1 MPFRGVGPFGFLNP
15 VSRSLTMATE
25 SNFLPWHLQ
34 TTEPLTVT
42 PVLGAFR
49 AADDQPP
56 TAEPL
61 TCPEP
66 PEGMLPLTF
75 WVDGHPL
82 ASRWYGTEAYRP
94 LRTSPLFAEPLRLVC
109 LCTFPRTTP
118 GWMHADVCAVG
129 YSGGQVSS
137 ILDLSRRY
145 PKAIPLVHA
154 GYGRVAMPLGHHWVS
169 IPDEL
174 RRALPNDTG
183 DTRAL
188 AADFAARTVLWIVQ
202 GDDGEVAERLL
213 RSIPGIRGERV
224 ES

>member
-1 MPFRGVGPFGFLNP
+1 
-15 VSRSLTMATE
+15 MATDPC
-25 SNFLPWHLQ
+25 FLPWHVL
-34 TTEPLTVT
+34 TTHLLTVT

-56 TAEPL
+56 TAELL

-75 WVDGHPL
+75 WVDGHPV
-82 ASRWYGTEAYRP
+82 ASRWYGTEAYRT

-109 LCTFPRTTP
+109 LCTFPRATP

-129 YSGGQVSS
+129 YANGQVLS
-137 ILDLSRRY
+137 ILDLNRRY
-145 PKAIPLVHA
+145 PKAVPLVHA

-169 IPDEL
+169 IPDGL
-174 RRALPNDTG
+174 RRALPNDT
-183 DTRAL
+183 DETRTL
-188 AADFAARTVLWIVQ
+188 AADFAALTVRWILH
-202 GDDGEVAERLL
+202 GDEAEVAERLL